1 MKSILAYKCDQCDYM
16 SSNPEDVERH
26 EAKHYGLSLEEY
38 KEWQALYDE
47 AKKAAYT
54 RNCTNTPETR
64 EQFDAVIKSWRRSKS
79 ACHCN
84 RTTGPHT
91 SCNNFKPERIDKE

>member
-1 MKSILAYKCDQCDYM
+1 MRSIIAYKCDQCDYL

-54 RNCTNTPETR
+54 RNHTNTPETR
-64 EQFDAVIKSWRRSKS
+64 KQFDTTIKKLTEFENRIARRQI
-79 ACHCN
+79 N
-84 RTTGPHT
+84 
-91 SCNNFKPERIDKE
+91 KPSHFM

>member
-1 MKSILAYKCDQCDYM
+1 MRSIIAYKCDQCDYL

-38 KEWQALYDE
+38 KEWQELYDE

-54 RNCTNTPETR
+54 RNHTNTPETR
-64 EQFDAVIKSWRRSKS
+64 KQFDTTIKKLTEFENRIARRQI
-79 ACHCN
+79 N
-84 RTTGPHT
+84 
-91 SCNNFKPERIDKE
+91 KPSHFM

>member
-1 MKSILAYKCDQCDYM
+1 MKSITAYKCDQCDYL

-38 KEWQALYDE
+38 KQWQTLYDE

-54 RNCTNTPETR
+54 RNHTNTPETR
-64 EQFDAVIKSWRRSKS
+64 KQFDAVIKKLTEFEKRM
-79 ACHCN
+79 CTHCSH
-84 RTTGPHT
+84 RPSH
-91 SCNNFKPERIDKE
+91 FM

>member
-64 EQFDAVIKSWRRSKS
+64 EQFDAVIKKLAAFEKRMSLQPY
-79 ACHCN
+79 N
-84 RTTGPHT
+84 RPSH
-91 SCNNFKPERIDKE
+91 FM

>member
-1 MKSILAYKCDQCDYM
+1 MKSITAYKCDQCDYL

-38 KEWQALYDE
+38 KQWQELYDE

-54 RNCTNTPETR
+54 RNYTNTPETR
-64 EQFDAVIKSWRRSKS
+64 KQFDAVIKKLAAFEKRMSLQPY
-79 ACHCN
+79 N
-84 RTTGPHT
+84 RPSH
-91 SCNNFKPERIDKE
+91 FM

>member
-1 MKSILAYKCDQCDYM
+1 MRSIIAYKCDQCDYL

-38 KEWQALYDE
+38 KEWQELYDE

-54 RNCTNTPETR
+54 RNHTNTPETR
-64 EQFDAVIKSWRRSKS
+64 EQFDTTIKKLAEFEKS
-79 ACHCN
+79 MSLQPYN
-84 RTTGPHT
+84 RPSH
-91 SCNNFKPERIDKE
+91 FM

>member
-38 KEWQALYDE
+38 KEWQALYNE

-64 EQFDAVIKSWRRSKS
+64 EQFDAVIKKLAAFEKRMSLQPY
-79 ACHCN
+79 N
-84 RTTGPHT
+84 RPSH
-91 SCNNFKPERIDKE
+91 FM